1 MENFEDFLAWLDP
14 NREAAGRK
22 YEQIRTRLIKL
33 LINRRCGSAA
43 EDLAD
48 ECIRRV
54 ARKPAEFFNNYE
66 GDPAAYFVRVAD
78 YVSQEHHRKP
88 STSNNPLPDPPAPPP
103 EPEPDELEEERM
115 ACLRK
120 CMEELS
126 LQNRQLIRDYYGD
139 EKKAKIDR
147 RKAMAS
153 RLGIALNALRIR
165 AFRIRS
171 ALEKCVLTCMKKHEP
186 ERV

>member
-14 NREAAGRK
+14 DREAAGRK

-33 LINRRCGSAA
+33 LVNRRCGSAA

-48 ECIRRV
+48 DCISRV
-54 ARKPAEFFNNYE
+54 AKKPPEFFKNYQ
-66 GDPAAYFVRVAD
+66 GDPAAYFFRVAD
-78 YVSQEHHRKP
+78 FVSKEHHRKP
-88 STSNNPLPDPPAPPP
+88 PPIDPPPDPPAPPP
-103 EPEPDELEEERM
+103 EPEPNEWEEERM
-115 ACLRK
+115 ACLRR

-126 LQNRQLIRDYYGD
+126 PQNRQLIRDYYGE

-153 RLGIALNALRIR
+153 RLGMALNALRIR

-171 ALEKCVLTCMKKHEP
+171 ALEKCVLSCMEKHEP